1 MTNQIN
7 TAIDS
12 IEKSLREA
20 SNYFMNGC
28 FGYQIDEKTNDDH
41 LVASYYVERAF
52 IELLVLAEHLALNA
66 IFQQIDLLYQE
77 AKKDFLKSAMG
88 PEEPYLIWCEKIRMY
103 VDGIASA
110 HGLGETAES
119 EMKDIKSI
127 IRRANYVICD
137 TSIFPKLPENEAHV
151 HDRIEAI
158 LKCHFADLK
167 RKPTLSK
174 PIKNFEPDTGI
185 PSSKTLIEYKFLS
198 TKPQAKIIVDQILAD
213 TSGYRSPQWKNLLF
227 VIYETHRVMPEEEWA
242 LLLKECGFGSNYDII
257 VLSGDTKS
265 PA

>member
-1 MTNQIN
+1 MANQIN
-7 TAIDS
+7 TSIES

-20 SNYFMNGC
+20 NNYFMNGC
-28 FGYQIDEKTNDDH
+28 FGYRHDEETNDDH
-41 LVASYYVERAF
+41 LVAEYYVERAF
-52 IELLVLAEHLALNA
+52 IELLVLAEHLSLNA
-66 IFQQIDLLYQE
+66 IFQQIDLLFQE
-77 AKKDFLKSAMG
+77 AKKKGFLESKMG
-88 PEEPYLIWCEKIRMY
+88 TDEPYLVWCEKIRMY

-127 IRRANYVICD
+127 IRRALYVICD
-137 TSIFPKLPENEAHV
+137 KSLFPTLPEKEAHV

-167 RKPTLSK
+167 RKPSLSK

-185 PSSKTLIEYKFLS
+185 PSSKTLIEYKFVN
-198 TKPQAKIIVDQILAD
+198 TKPEAKIVVDQILAD

-227 VIYETHRVMPEEEWA
+227 VIYETHRVMPEEEWSQ
-242 LLLKECGFGSNYDII
+242 LLKECELGKNYDII
-257 VLSGDTKS
+257 VLSGDAK
-265 PA
+265 